1 VSDFACAASDE
12 LVSGNKSHTLG
23 TYVPPRE
30 QSFPPFPKKKKQSFP
45 HLSCIFLIYLVHPA
59 DKFWENIRDAMYCSK
74 TTIIQRQ
81 TSKGK

>member
-30 QSFPPFPKKKKQSFP
+30 QYFP
-45 HLSCIFLIYLVHPA
+45 HLSCIFLIYPVHPA

-81 TSKGK
+81 TSKGKLCVMI

>member
-30 QSFPPFPKKKKQSFP
+30 QSFPP
-45 HLSCIFLIYLVHPA
+45 LSYIFLIYPVHPA
-59 DKFWENIRDAMYCSK
+59 DKFWKNIRDAMYCSK